1 MTAPLSGYKELE
13 EKYDS
18 GRYKVHVE
26 CNSCKVCVVALREHS
41 FFVGHVETVYPPS
54 WIERLFGITFE
65 SKLQRAKAKTQR
77 KCDKLN
83 KYLDQCQEFCKQIK
97 ENRT

>member
-1 MTAPLSGYKELE
+1 MTAPLSEYEELE

-41 FFVGHVETVYPPS
+41 FLVGHVETVYPPS

>member
-13 EKYDS
+13 EKYDR

-26 CNSCKVCVVALREHS
+26 CSSGRVCVIALREHS
-41 FFVGHVETVYPPS
+41 FFVGHTEPVYPPN
-54 WIERLFGITFE
+54 WLERLFGITFE
-65 SKLQRAKAKTQR
+65 SKLRRAKAKTQR

-83 KYLDQCQEFCKQIK
+83 KRLDQCQEFCKQFE
-97 ENRT
+97 ENHS